1 MTYCL
6 NSRCSQP
13 EKAGEGRFCIH
24 CGTPLLLGDRYRVIE
39 PVSEGGMGRTFRGI
53 DTQAPQLKRCAV
65 KQIATTQ
72 RGQNS
77 DFLQEAQK
85 LQTLSQHPQIPD
97 LWAYFESE
105 NIMPTL
111 VQEWIEGDNIDIGIY
126 TESEIRALFDNTL
139 TILHF
144 IHENNLIHRDI
155 NPKNLIRPAIPRPD
169 APLFLVD
176 FSTAKVTTK
185 TALAK
190 TGTMLGSAAYTAPEQ
205 LRGKATFSS
214 DLYSLG
220 LIAIHLLTGMHPF
233 DLFASMD
240 GLRAWEDYLTGEV
253 SESLRAIINKA
264 VADSPR
270 DRFPSAAAM
279 YEALHPGEG
288 VPTQIAIQPPA
299 TPAAASSNETEES
312 QLFPAW
318 RCFRTLTGHKSS
330 VEAIAFSP
338 DNTRIATTGADRVI
352 RLWDVQ
358 AQEGHHNQLKAH
370 NSIVSGIA
378 WFDKFLMSSSWDY
391 KICIW
396 DTETQQKIRDL
407 TGHSGWIQALV
418 ISPDGALLASG
429 SADGNI
435 KLWDWQ
441 TGEEKITFT
450 GSRDAILCLA
460 FNQNGN
466 ILVSGDA
473 GGTIRFWEIETGK
486 ELQEIAAHSEAINSI
501 VFSPS
506 DQLLISAS
514 GDRTIKI
521 WQWHSQTLLQ
531 TLTGHEGEIFAIA
544 LNQNGNL
551 LASGSADKT
560 VKLWHPGSGRL
571 LQSLDDHAGGVKTVA
586 WNADDTILATGS
598 QDKTVKLWR
607 FI

>member
-1 MTYCL
+1 MSYCL
-6 NSRCSQP
+6 NPKCSQP

-24 CGTPLLLGDRYRVIE
+24 CGAPLLLGDRYRAIQ
-39 PVSEGGMGRTFRGI
+39 PVSEGGMGRTFIGI
-53 DTQAPQLKRCAV
+53 DTQTTPPKRCAI
-65 KQIATTQ
+65 KQIGTTQ
-72 RGQNS
+72 QRPNS
-77 DFLQEAQK
+77 NFLEEAQR
-85 LQTLSQHPQIPD
+85 LQSLSQHPQIPD
-97 LWAYFESE
+97 LWAYFESD
-105 NIMPTL
+105 NLLPTI
-111 VQEWIEGDNIDIGIY
+111 VQEWIEGEDIDRGIY
-126 TESEIRALFDNTL
+126 TETEIRQLFDNTL

-169 APLFLVD
+169 APLVLVD

-220 LIAIHLLTGMHPF
+220 LIAVHLLTQMHPF
-233 DLFASMD
+233 DLFSSME
-240 GLRAWEDYLTGEV
+240 GLRAWEDYLTEDV
-253 SESLRAIINKA
+253 SESLRDIINRA

-288 VPTQIAIQPPA
+288 IPTQIEIPSQTPLAVA
-299 TPAAASSNETEES
+299 TSHETQQS
-312 QLFPAW
+312 TLFPAW

-330 VEAIAFSP
+330 VEAIAFSL

-358 AQEGHHNQLKAH
+358 AQEGHHTQLKAH
-370 NSIVSGIA
+370 SSIVSGIA

-396 DTETQQKIRDL
+396 DTETQAKIREL
-407 TGHSGWIQALV
+407 TGHSGWIQALA
-418 ISPDGALLASG
+418 ISPDGTLLASG
-429 SADGNI
+429 SADGKI

-441 TGEEKITFT
+441 TGEEKASFT
-450 GSRDAILCLA
+450 KARDEILALV
-460 FNQNGN
+460 FNQKGN
-466 ILVSGDA
+466 ILVSGDTA
-473 GGTIRFWEIETGK
+473 GMIRFWDIKTG
-486 ELQEIAAHSEAINSI
+486 QQSSQIASHSDKINAI

-506 DQLLISAS
+506 DQLLLSAGS
-514 GDRTIKI
+514 DRTIKI

-551 LASGSADKT
+551 LVSGSADKT

-571 LQSLDDHAGGVKTVA
+571 LQSLEVHEGGIKTVA
-586 WNADDTILATGS
+586 WSNNGLILATGS

-607 FI
+607 FM

>member
-6 NSRCSQP
+6 NSQCSQP

-24 CGTPLLLGDRYRVIE
+24 CGTPLLLGDRYRAVQ
-39 PVSEGGMGRTFRGI
+39 PVSEGGMGRTFIGI
-53 DTQAPQLKRCAV
+53 DTQATTPKRCV
-65 KQIATTQ
+65 IKQIATTK

-77 DFLQEAQK
+77 DFLQEAQR
-85 LQTLSQHPQIPD
+85 LQMLSQHPQIPD

-105 NIMPTL
+105 SSMPTL
-111 VQEWIEGDNIDIGIY
+111 VQEWIEGDNIDTGIY
-126 TESEIRALFDNTL
+126 TEPEIRQLFDNTL

-144 IHENNLIHRDI
+144 IHEHNLIHRDI
-155 NPKNLIRPAIPRPD
+155 NPQNLIRPAIPRPN

-240 GLRAWEDYLTGEV
+240 GLRAWEDYLTGDV
-253 SESLRAIINKA
+253 SDSLRGIINKA
-264 VADSPR
+264 VADSLR

-288 VPTQIAIQPPA
+288 IPTPIAIQPKT
-299 TPAAASSNETEES
+299 TPAAISSNETEQS
-312 QLFPAW
+312 TLFPAW

-352 RLWDVQ
+352 RLWEVQ
-358 AQEGHHNQLKAH
+358 AQEGHNIQLKAH
-370 NSIVSGIA
+370 FSIVSGIA

-391 KICIW
+391 KICVW

-407 TGHSGWIQALV
+407 TGHSAWIQALAIV
-418 ISPDGALLASG
+418 SDGTLLASG
-429 SADGNI
+429 SADGKI

-441 TGEEKITFT
+441 AGAEKANLTSARN
-450 GSRDAILCLA
+450 GILCLA
-460 FNQNGN
+460 FNHSGE

-473 GGTIRFWEIETGK
+473 AGVLRFWDVKTGQK
-486 ELQEIAAHSEAINSI
+486 LREIAAHTQAIYTI
-501 VFSPS
+501 IFSPS

-531 TLTGHEGEIFAIA
+531 TLSGHEGEIFAIA

-551 LASGSADKT
+551 LVSGSADKT
-560 VKLWHPGSGRL
+560 VKFWHPGSGRL
-571 LQSLDDHAGGVKTVA
+571 LQTLNDHESGIKAVA
-586 WNADDTILATGS
+586 WSANDLILATGS
-598 QDKTVKLWR
+598 QDKT
-607 FI
+607 